1 MEIKFD
7 TYSFRARALPVYL
20 TLAPVVLLLAA
31 VVPEGLKLP
40 IGGAAAL
47 VFAPISFFLGQVGA
61 DFGKRLEKSLWTN
74 WGGPPTTRFLRHG
87 NHEFNEVTRGRVHA
101 KLRQLGLHVPTREE
115 QEQDQCAADT
125 HYQSCTEDLI
135 RRTRDTRKFPLV
147 FKGLTEYGFSRN
159 LFGLKAFGV
168 SLSVVGVAGSV
179 WSTYT
184 AWTATNE
191 LPAVSLIAGL
201 ISAGLLLAWLVWVTE
216 RTVKLS
222 ADRYARF
229 ILEAALEQ
237 E

>member
-1 MEIKFD
+1 MGIKFD
-7 TYSFRARALPVYL
+7 TYSFRARVLPVYL

-31 VVPEGLKLP
+31 IVPEGLKLP

-61 DFGKRLEKSLWTN
+61 DFGKRLEKGLWTK

-101 KLRQLGLHVPTREE
+101 KLRQLGLDVPTRAE
-115 QEQDQCAADT
+115 QEHDQSAADT

-135 RRTRDTRKFPLV
+135 RRTRDAKNFPLV
-147 FKGLTEYGFSRN
+147 FKGLTEYGFRRN
-159 LFGLKAFGV
+159 LLGLKAFGV
-168 SLSVVGVAGSV
+168 SLTVVGVAGAT

-184 AWTATNE
+184 AWIATKE
-191 LPAVSLIAGL
+191 APAVSLVAGL

-216 RTVKLS
+216 RAVKLS
-222 ADRYARF
+222 DERYARF
-229 ILEAALEQ
+229 LLEAALEQ

>member
-1 MEIKFD
+1 MESKFD
-7 TYSFRARALPVYL
+7 AYSFRARILPVYL

-40 IGGAAAL
+40 LGGAAAL
-47 VFAPISFFLGQVGA
+47 VSAPISFLLGQVGA
-61 DFGKRLEKSLWTN
+61 DFGKRLEKSLWTK

-87 NHEFNEVTRGRVHA
+87 NSEFNEVTRGRVHA

-115 QEQDQCAADT
+115 QEQDKRAADM

-135 RRTRDTRKFPLV
+135 RRTRDTRTFPLV
-147 FKGLTEYGFSRN
+147 FKGLTEYGFRRN
-159 LFGLKAFGV
+159 LLGLKAFGV
-168 SLSVVGVAGSV
+168 SLTVVGVGGST

-184 AWTATNE
+184 AWTVTNE
-191 LPAVSLIAGL
+191 LPAVSLVAGL
-201 ISAGLLLAWLVWVTE
+201 ISAGLLLAWPVWVTE
-216 RTVKLS
+216 RTAKLS

>member
-7 TYSFRARALPVYL
+7 TYSFRARVLPVYL
-20 TLAPVVLLLAA
+20 TLAPIVLLLAA

-87 NHEFNEVTRGRVHA
+87 NDEFNEVTRGRVHA

-115 QEQDQCAADT
+115 QDQDQCAADT
-125 HYQSCTEDLI
+125 HYQSCTQDLI

-147 FKGLTEYGFSRN
+147 FKGLSEYGFRRN
-159 LFGLKAFGV
+159 LLGLKALGV